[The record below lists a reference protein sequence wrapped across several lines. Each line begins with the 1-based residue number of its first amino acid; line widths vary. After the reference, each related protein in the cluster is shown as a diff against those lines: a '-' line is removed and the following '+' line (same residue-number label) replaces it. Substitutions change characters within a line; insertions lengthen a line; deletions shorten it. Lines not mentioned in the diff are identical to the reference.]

1 MKEKKPK
8 SEVRQLDLNFI
19 AEDDWRSLL
28 EEWIA
33 YRLEIKKPCTQR
45 IVISSYNLLK
55 RLSMNN
61 IETAYLIVEQS
72 EACGYQGIFPLKENY
87 GARINREST
96 ERRSNYQSEFADT
109 IQRKMGGGD
118 NK

>member
-1 MKEKKPK
+1 MSKPK
-8 SEVRQLDLNFI
+8 KEPTSLDLNFI
-19 AEDDWRSLL
+19 VEDDWRSLL

-45 IVISSYNLLK
+45 IVTSSYNVLK

-72 EACGYQGIFPLKENY
+72 EACGYQGLFPLKENY

-96 ERRSNYQSEFADT
+96 ERRINYQSEFADT